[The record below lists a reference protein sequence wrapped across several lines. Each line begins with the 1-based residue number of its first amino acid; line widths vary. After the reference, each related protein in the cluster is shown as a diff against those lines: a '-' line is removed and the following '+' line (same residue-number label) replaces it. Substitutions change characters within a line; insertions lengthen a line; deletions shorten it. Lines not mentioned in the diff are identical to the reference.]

1 MAVRKLFYLS
11 CLFVVSLAYAGL
23 FVPSLSS
30 IGSDADTEVIVPCS
44 IQPYSSLMIDFTV
57 ANPTSTNTLLLA
69 FGKDLNADG
78 ELATEEIKYQVG
90 WETGVWVEYSS
101 NAVDSQ
107 PLELGLTGNRFLRH
121 ITTGD
126 WDIANLIVRGEVS
139 GRFFTGKAPTLILLR

>member
-1 MAVRKLFYLS
+1 MRKLFYLS